1 MDVPADRIAS
11 ASDAVL
17 LRLAGL
23 VKHFEVPAPL
33 TVRTM
38 VRRPAP
44 RVVKAVDGVDLD
56 IHRGRTIGLV
66 GESGC
71 GKTTI
76 GRLVMRAVTPT
87 AGAIVFDGDDVA
99 QLTGPPLF
107 AYRRRVQIVYQ
118 DPFTSLNPRMTIRRI
133 IREPLDVHGIGAPSE
148 RDDRVIKLMTRV
160 GVNANYADRY
170 PHEFSAGQV
179 KRVAI
184 ARAIAVGP
192 DLLVADEAVS
202 GLDVSVKAQILNLLA
217 DLQDEMGLTYLFIS
231 HDLGVVQYLCHTVAV
246 MYLGRIVELGTSEE
260 IFTRPQHPY
269 TVALLH
275 SFPRMKG
282 ESSEFQLKATLRG
295 EIPSPIDVPSGC
307 RFHTR
312 CAIARAECARNEPAV
327 REVTAGHWAACT
339 FPGEAH

>member
-1 MDVPADRIAS
+1 M
-11 ASDAVL
+11 
-17 LRLAGL
+17 
-23 VKHFEVPAPL
+23 
-33 TVRTM
+33 
-38 VRRPAP
+38 
-44 RVVKAVDGVDLD
+44 VKAVDGVDLEV
-56 IHRGRTIGLV
+56 HRGRTMGLV

-76 GRLVMRAVTPT
+76 GRLVMRAITPT
-87 AGAIVFDGDDVA
+87 AGQIVFDGGDVTG
-99 QLTGPPLF
+99 LTGTALF

-118 DPFTSLNPRMTIRRI
+118 DPFTSLNPRMTVRRI
-133 IREPLDVHGIGAPSE
+133 IREPLDVHDIGAPGE
-148 RDDRVIKLMTRV
+148 RERRVGELMARV
-160 GVNANYADRY
+160 GVNPKYADRY

-192 DLLVADEAVS
+192 ELLVADEAVS

-217 DLQDEMGLTYLFIS
+217 DLQEEMGLTYLFIS

-246 MYLGRIVELGTSEE
+246 MYLGRIVELGPSHS

-282 ESSEFQLKATLRG
+282 EAPEFSLEATLRG

-307 RFHTR
+307 RFHPR
-312 CAIARAECARNEPAV
+312 CAIARAGCAEQEPRL
-327 REVTAGHWAACT
+327 REIATGHWAACA
-339 FPGEAH
+339 FPGEAR

>member
-1 MDVPADRIAS
+1 MAAADG
-11 ASDAVL
+11 VL

-23 VKHFEVPAPL
+23 VKHFEVPAPFTARHL
-33 TVRTM
+33 VL
-38 VRRPAP
+38 RPPP

-56 IHRGRTIGLV
+56 VHRGRTMGLV

-76 GRLVMRAVTPT
+76 GRLVMRAITPT
-87 AGAIVFDGDDVA
+87 SGRILFDGGEVARLAGAA
-99 QLTGPPLF
+99 LF
-107 AYRRRVQIVYQ
+107 AYRRKVQIVYQ

-133 IREPLDVHGIGAPSE
+133 IREPLDVHGIGAPGE
-148 RDDRVIKLMTRV
+148 RDERVAGLMARV
-160 GVNANYADRY
+160 GVNPRYADRY

-192 DLLVADEAVS
+192 ELLVADEAVS

-217 DLQDEMGLTYLFIS
+217 DLQDELGLTYLFIS

-246 MYLGRIVELGTSEE
+246 MYLGRIVELGTSEAV
-260 IFTRPQHPY
+260 FTRPQHPY

-282 ESSEFQLKATLRG
+282 EAPEFDLKATLRG

-307 RFHTR
+307 RFHPR
-312 CAIARAECARNEPAV
+312 CAIARPGCAAAEPAL
-327 REVTAGHWAACT
+327 REVAAGHVAACA
-339 FPGEAH
+339 FPGEAR

>member
-1 MDVPADRIAS
+1 VSADSAAS
-11 ASDAVL
+11 NSNAVL

-23 VKHFEVPAPL
+23 VKHFEVPAPVTL
-33 TVRTM
+33 RNI

-44 RVVKAVDGVDLD
+44 RVVKAVEGIDLD

-76 GRLVMRAVTPT
+76 GRLVMRAIRPS
-87 AGAIVFDGDDVA
+87 AGKIVFDGSDVA
-99 QLTGPPLF
+99 QLAGSPLF

-133 IREPLDVHGIGAPSE
+133 IREPLDVHNIGASSE
-148 RDDRVIKLMTRV
+148 RDERVAQLMARV
-160 GVNANYADRY
+160 GVNPKYADRY

-184 ARAIAVGP
+184 ARAIAVNP

-231 HDLGVVQYLCHTVAV
+231 HDLGVVQYLCHNVAV
-246 MYLGRIVELGTSEE
+246 MYLGRIVELGTSEA
-260 IFTRPQHPY
+260 IFKRPQHPY

-282 ESSEFQLKATLRG
+282 ESQEFQLKATLRG
-295 EIPSPIDVPSGC
+295 EIPSPIDVPPGC

-312 CAIARAECARNEPAV
+312 CAIARPECARDDPVLRDVA
-327 REVTAGHWAACT
+327 AGHQAACA
-339 FPGEAH
+339 FPGEAR

>member
-1 MDVPADRIAS
+1 VPATDG
-11 ASDAVL
+11 VL

-23 VKHFEVPAPL
+23 VKHFAVPAPF
-33 TVRTM
+33 TPRNVVRP
-38 VRRPAP
+38 PAP
-44 RVVKAVDGVDLD
+44 RLVKAVDGVDLD
-56 IHRGRTIGLV
+56 VHRGRTIGLV

-76 GRLVMRAVTPT
+76 GRLVMRAIAPT
-87 AGAIVFDGDDVA
+87 AGEIVFDGDEVA
-99 QLTGPPLF
+99 RLTGASLF

-118 DPFTSLNPRMTIRRI
+118 DPFTSLNPRMTIRKI
-133 IREPLDVHGIGAPSE
+133 IREPLDVHGIGAPGE
-148 RDDRVIKLMTRV
+148 REALVAQLMARV
-160 GVNANYADRY
+160 GVNPQYADRY

-192 DLLVADEAVS
+192 QLLVADEAVS
-202 GLDVSVKAQILNLLA
+202 GLDVSVKAQILNLLG

-246 MYLGRIVELGTSEE
+246 MYLGRIVELGTSEA

-282 ESSEFQLKATLRG
+282 EAPEFELSATLRG
-295 EIPSPIDVPSGC
+295 EIPSPIDVPPGC
-307 RFHTR
+307 RFHPR
-312 CAIARAECARNEPAV
+312 CPIARAGCAREEPAL
-327 REVTAGHWAACT
+327 REVGAGHWAACA
-339 FPGEAH
+339 FPGEAR

>member
-1 MDVPADRIAS
+1 MPAADG
-11 ASDAVL
+11 VL

-23 VKHFEVPAPL
+23 VKHFEVPAPF
-33 TVRTM
+33 TPRNV

-56 IHRGRTIGLV
+56 VHRGRTIGLV

-76 GRLVMRAVTPT
+76 GRLVMRAITPT
-87 AGAIVFDGDDVA
+87 AGAIVFDGGDVA
-99 QLTGPPLF
+99 PLTGAALF

-133 IREPLDVHGIGAPSE
+133 IREPLDVHGIGAPGE
-148 RDDRVIKLMTRV
+148 REGRVAGLMARV
-160 GVNANYADRY
+160 GVNPKYADRY

-192 DLLVADEAVS
+192 ELLVADEAVS

-246 MYLGRIVELGTSEE
+246 MYLGRIVELGTSEA

-282 ESSEFQLKATLRG
+282 EVPEFELSATLRG

-307 RFHTR
+307 RFHPR
-312 CAIARAECARNEPAV
+312 CAIARAGCAREEPAL
-327 REVTAGHWAACT
+327 RETAAGHRAACA
-339 FPGEAH
+339 FPGEAR